1 MPEATQHRAGLRIAE
16 SLPLGA
22 CPGSRVFLLPP
33 LAGPPALPP
42 VLWTPQGLPSW
53 RQGPRNIRRKGKPG
67 GASASSRHPPPRPA
81 APTQCPT
88 LAECP
93 RALPPGP
100 ACLVW
105 PLIPSGASPWG
116 RPCVR
121 SARGHMWL
129 PGLPP
134 RPALLPPPQPPS
146 QACQEDVGRGVGGC
160 GEASA
165 WLLEKPRI
173 CSKCKQRVIF
183 SPLPPT
189 PGGVDTF
196 DIGGTGRGW
205 G

>member
-1 MPEATQHRAGLRIAE
+1 METRPKKYQKEGEARRGLR
-16 SLPLGA
+16 
-22 CPGSRVFLLPP
+22 LLPP
-33 LAGPPALPP
+33 PPAAPSCPHP
-42 VLWTPQGLPSW
+42 VPDIGRVSS
-53 RQGPRNIRRKGKPG
+53 
-67 GASASSRHPPPRPA
+67 GASAWPCLPRVATDPFRSLSMGTPVCVLSPWAHVVPGAPPSTPQP
-81 APTQCPT
+81 
-88 LAECP
+88 
-93 RALPPGP
+93 P
-100 ACLVW
+100 AC
-105 PLIPSGASPWG
+105 PSPPIPSGASPWG
-116 RPCVR
+116 HVR
-121 SARGHMWL
+121 VRLAHGHMWL

-146 QACQEDVGRGVGGC
+146 QACQEDVGRGGGGGGR

-196 DIGGTGRGW
+196 DIGGTGWGW